1 MLPLIH
7 SEEGEA
13 MDRGRPLKP
22 LEVSGSTRE
31 ELESLSRSLSLAAGL
46 VSRAKIVLLCADGF
60 DNKAVAEEVGT
71 SRQTVGKWRERFRTQ
86 GLMGLYDERRP
97 GKPRSIEDDE
107 VMVLLRKT
115 LDTEP
120 ADGSTHWSCRSMAD
134 TTGVSKST
142 VHRVWKAFNIQPH
155 RQKHFKL
162 STDPFFVEKV
172 HDIVGLYLNPPDN
185 AMVLCVDEKGQT
197 QALERTQPLL
207 PLGLGYVEGVTHGYI
222 RHGTTT
228 LFAALDVA
236 TGQILAQCKPRH
248 RHQEFLSFLKH
259 IDANVPPDLD
269 VHLVVDNYST
279 HKHVKVKRWLAAR
292 PRYHIHFTPT
302 YSSWIN
308 QVEIWFN
315 IITQKAIR
323 RGSFSSVRQLVDKIR
338 YFTDAYN
345 PQARPFLWTATADSI
360 LQKIQRLC
368 TALWDTT
375 LEACCSMRPIRW
387 PREPREAV
395 RPRSCSRRAPP
406 SSRRK
411 SSRRPR
417 SSADYG

>member
-279 HKHVKVKRWLAAR
+279 HKHVKIKRWLAAR

-368 TALWDTT
+368 TAISGT
-375 LEACCSMRPIRW
+375 RH
-387 PREPREAV
+387 
-395 RPRSCSRRAPP
+395 
-406 SSRRK
+406 
-411 SSRRPR
+411 
-417 SSADYG
+417 

>member
-46 VSRAKIVLLCADGF
+46 VSCAKIVLLCADGF

-368 TALWDTT
+368 TAISGT
-375 LEACCSMRPIRW
+375 RH
-387 PREPREAV
+387 
-395 RPRSCSRRAPP
+395 
-406 SSRRK
+406 
-411 SSRRPR
+411 
-417 SSADYG
+417 

>member
-368 TALWDTT
+368 TAISGT
-375 LEACCSMRPIRW
+375 R
-387 PREPREAV
+387 
-395 RPRSCSRRAPP
+395 
-406 SSRRK
+406 
-411 SSRRPR
+411 
-417 SSADYG
+417 Y

>member
-1 MLPLIH
+1 
-7 SEEGEA
+7 

-155 RQKHFKL
+155 RQKHFKRSPPIRSASRR
-162 STDPFFVEKV
+162 STISSDS
-172 HDIVGLYLNPPDN
+172 
-185 AMVLCVDEKGQT
+185 T
-197 QALERTQPLL
+197 
-207 PLGLGYVEGVTHGYI
+207 
-222 RHGTTT
+222 
-228 LFAALDVA
+228 
-236 TGQILAQCKPRH
+236 
-248 RHQEFLSFLKH
+248 
-259 IDANVPPDLD
+259 
-269 VHLVVDNYST
+269 ST
-279 HKHVKVKRWLAAR
+279 HPTTRWCSASTRRAR
-292 PRYHIHFTPT
+292 PRRWSEPSLCCPLGSDTSKASRMATSVTAPPP
-302 YSSWIN
+302 SSPPSTW
-308 QVEIWFN
+308 
-315 IITQKAIR
+315 
-323 RGSFSSVRQLVDKIR
+323 
-338 YFTDAYN
+338 
-345 PQARPFLWTATADSI
+345 PQARSWPSASHGI
-360 LQKIQRLC
+360 V
-368 TALWDTT
+368 
-375 LEACCSMRPIRW
+375 IR
-387 PREPREAV
+387 
-395 RPRSCSRRAPP
+395 SF
-406 SSRRK
+406 
-411 SSRRPR
+411 
-417 SSADYG
+417 

>member
-368 TALWDTT
+368 TAIFGT
-375 LEACCSMRPIRW
+375 R
-387 PREPREAV
+387 
-395 RPRSCSRRAPP
+395 
-406 SSRRK
+406 
-411 SSRRPR
+411 
-417 SSADYG
+417 Y